1 MPLEKYDKS
10 LEKKWHER
18 WERERTYAFD
28 PKDTTRPIYSIDSP
42 PPFTSGDLHM
52 GHVLSYAYFDF
63 VARFKRMR
71 GYNVYYPQGWDCQ
84 GFPTEVRV
92 EAKFGRNLPRAEFRK
107 HCVAW
112 TEEYIK
118 RMRGQMNAMG
128 LSPDWRYEYRTMD
141 PSYHKLVQYS
151 LLKMHEKKLIYRGE
165 HPVFWCPHCASAI
178 AKAETEEAE
187 RETTLNYVRF
197 KFAKPAKGVEHLTIA
212 TTRPELLHAC
222 VAVFVHPEDERY
234 KKYVGKELVVPV
246 FGQTVKIMTDA
257 DVDKEFGTGIVMVC
271 TFGDKMDAV
280 WAYRHKLKIIK
291 SMDER
296 GRLINAGVFNG
307 LKAKEARAKILDKLK
322 HEGAL
327 EKSEKLKQVIKVH
340 DRCDHPIEL
349 ILSAQW
355 FAKLKGFEDEIV
367 RAAKTMRWVPEFT
380 IQYLIDWANYIEW
393 DWVISRQR
401 AYGTPIPFWYC
412 EKCGEIITPKY
423 DELPVN
429 PPDVKKK
436 CRCGG
441 EATGESAVCDC
452 WVDSSITPLV
462 ISRWTEDEEFFAKT
476 YPSSL
481 RPQGTEIIRTWAFY
495 TIYRCL
501 MLTSRSPFKEL
512 LLNGNVLAP
521 DGKKMSKSLGNVI
534 PPDSLIQQYSADA
547 VRQWVALSGALA
559 KDRPFSYKD
568 IQFAQ
573 TFINKLW
580 NASRFVESALKDYK
594 HSEKTPKLRA
604 CDRWILSRLNRLT
617 KSTTENFEN
626 FDFHAVLTAVHEFF
640 WHEFC
645 DYYLEDVKHRLY
657 QQEVYGEESKRAAQ
671 YTLNTVLL
679 GSLKLLAPIISF
691 ATEEIYHEVFAARE
705 KSNSIHLSKW
715 PSVDE
720 KMISEDDE
728 SAGALLNKIIAEIR
742 KFKADNKMPLN
753 AEVEKVSLS
762 LSKEEAKMLKLIEEE
777 IKAVGRAKKIESRD
791 RFAASRKRSIFRES
805 EKLEGEFKV
814 EVKK

>member
-1 MPLEKYDKS
+1 MPLDKYDKS
-10 LEKKWHER
+10 LEKKWHEK
-18 WERERTYAFD
+18 WEQERTYAFD
-28 PKDTTRPIYSIDSP
+28 PKDTSRPIYSIDSP

-84 GFPTEVRV
+84 GFPTEVKV
-92 EAKFGRNLPRAEFRK
+92 EAKFGRTLPRAEFRK

-118 RMRGQMNAMG
+118 KMRGQMNAMG
-128 LSPDWRYEYRTMD
+128 FSPDWKYEYRTMD
-141 PSYHKLVQYS
+141 ASYHRLVQSS
-151 LLKMHEKKLIYRGE
+151 LLKMYEKKLIYRGE
-165 HPVFWCPHCASAI
+165 HPVFWCPNCASAI
-178 AKAETEEAE
+178 AKAETEESE
-187 RETTLNYVRF
+187 RETMLNYVHF
-197 KFAKPAKGVEHLTIA
+197 KFASGKEHLTIA

-222 VAVFVHPEDERY
+222 VAVFVHPDDERY
-234 KKYVGKELVVPV
+234 KKYVGVDVVVPV
-246 FGQTVKIMTDA
+246 FGQTVKITTDA

-291 SMDER
+291 GMDEH
-296 GRLINAGVFNG
+296 GRLTSAGEFNG
-307 LKAKEARAKILDKLK
+307 LKANDARAKILEKLK
-322 HEGAL
+322 EQGL
-327 EKSEKLKQVIKVH
+327 FEKSEKLKQVIKVH
-340 DRCDHPIEL
+340 DRCNKPIEL

-355 FAKLKGFEDEIV
+355 FAKLKGFEEDIV
-367 RAAKTMRWVPEFT
+367 HAAKTMRWVPEFT

-412 EKCGEIITPKY
+412 EKCGEITTPKY

-436 CRCGG
+436 CKCGMD
-441 EATGESAVCDC
+441 ATGESAVCDC

-462 ISRWTEDEEFFAKT
+462 ISKWTEDEEFFAKT

-501 MLTSRSPFKEL
+501 MLTGKPPFKEL

-534 PPDSLIQQYSADA
+534 PPDALIQQYSADA

-580 NASRFVESALKDYK
+580 NASRFVESALKGYE
-594 HSEKTPKLRA
+594 HEHAGKTPKLRA
-604 CDRWILSRLNRLT
+604 CDRWILSRLNRLV
-617 KSTTENFEN
+617 KGATENFEN
-626 FDFHAVLTAVHEFF
+626 FDFHAVITAVHEFF

-657 QQEVYGEESKRAAQ
+657 QTDVYGEESRRAAQ
-671 YTLNTVLL
+671 YTLHLVLL
-679 GSLKLLAPIISF
+679 DSLKLLAPIASF
-691 ATEEIYHEVFAARE
+691 ATEEIYQEVFAARE
-705 KSNSIHLSKW
+705 HSKSIHLSKW

-720 KMISEDDE
+720 NMISEGDE
-728 SAGALLNKIIAEIR
+728 SAGALLNRIIAEIR
-742 KFKADNKMPLN
+742 KFKAENKLPLN
-753 AEVEKVSLS
+753 ADVEKVSLS
-762 LSKEEAKMLKLIEEE
+762 LSKDEEKMLKLIDEE
-777 IKAVGRAKKIESRD
+777 IKAAGRAKKIETH
-791 RFAASRKRSIFRES
+791 
-805 EKLEGEFKV
+805 EGEFKV
-814 EVKK
+814 EVSK